1 MSDNTSSGSPSGPLG
16 APKLIVDSDWKSQ
29 AQAEKE
35 KLAAKEREK
44 EEARAKAKAAAGA
57 MPGAGMGAGAP
68 GPDGYEELPPAS
80 FQALLGTMVTQCL
93 MYMGAFPDPETGRA
107 IVSLEHAKFHIDLL
121 AVLQDKT
128 KGNLQPD
135 EADAINQVVSEL
147 RLRYVDISKA
157 VAKHMADRA
166 AGKGGPTGGMG
177 AMPGPGPAGPK
188 LTF

>member
-1 MSDNTSSGSPSGPLG
+1 MSDNTSAGSPSGPLG

-57 MPGAGMGAGAP
+57 LPGAGASAP

-166 AGKGGPTGGMG
+166 AGKGGPMAGPMG
-177 AMPGPGPAGPK
+177 AMPGSAGPK